1 MNILKLFK
9 NIKKN
14 NLKKI
19 NYFKSTARQK
29 KKNLELKTI
38 CT

>member
-9 NIKKN
+9 NIKKI

-29 KKNLELKTI
+29 KKKKPRT
-38 CT
+38 